1 MSATMMT
8 SITRALGSLTLPS
21 AGSSSIHALR
31 SASSRPRIA
40 ATTPSL
46 RHSAPFSLLAANTR
60 PRPCSLRLTLTH
72 TTIRHKGNLAPRRV
86 KYRKAH
92 KGRIP
97 VKTGGSTKGTTVQ
110 QGTYGIR
117 VLEPARLTAK
127 QLQSAETALKRR
139 LKVIKGAQVYL
150 RVFPD
155 IPVCVKGNET
165 RMGKGKG
172 AFEFWACRAP
182 VGRVIFEVGGP
193 VEIRA
198 EVAKEALR
206 LASAKLPVRTEFVSL
221 QSNPRLGSILI
232 ERDDQPAAAVLASSL
247 PPATATAAVAAVLGK
262 SATVAEVPLA
272 MGGSPVGSGQL

>member
-1 MSATMMT
+1 MMT

-172 AFEFWACRAP
+172 AFEFWACP
-182 VGRVIFEVGGP
+182 
-193 VEIRA
+193 
-198 EVAKEALR
+198 LR